1 MFSALALAITPF
13 ISTAPVY
20 AADDNTV
27 SIAVDQNA
35 ALQPTGTLY
44 KATTSITVKTGKP
57 YGFNL
62 TMQADTADLV
72 NSKDSTHKI
81 SATPSAT
88 PVALNAN
95 QWGYSLSKS
104 ATTFSAVPATTQT
117 GVTATPAVT
126 QPSATA
132 TIPAVI
138 ADVTKAKPAGCTN
151 PANCTKS
158 VTFAANINPAKLASG
173 SYSTAITY
181 TATAK
186 PAPAP
191 TVDPTTCKS
200 GDPKN
205 DCQVDL
211 DPNMIPV
218 KYTGTT
224 TNAQWTSLEKSE
236 DSSNQGNWYNYNQ
249 KQWANAVTVKDPSK
263 YKNQTRV
270 VDQSDILGYWVYIPR
285 YAYEVMRRDGIDKP
299 VSAQNFLIHFEK
311 KTDAKRRPA
320 ACSTT
325 GKDYRTQCDLD
336 RSYIKGQ
343 PSNTGTWATHPAF
356 TFGIKELNGIWFAK
370 FETTG
375 TTTQPTVL
383 PNEVHI
389 SSFYSGMNQ
398 KIGNFYSLAKT
409 LGINDPQNV
418 GGGDFTT
425 TQNNH
430 HLAKLSSHMVNNNDW
445 GAAAYLSASKYG
457 AGYNGVQIN
466 SQNGDRNN
474 GNGGTT
480 GITGCGPWENGN
492 TDTYSSLW
500 TEHHNISVGAF
511 GTQQACSSDG
521 AHAYNGAL
529 GQLASTTNNPT
540 GIYDMSGGAW
550 EYTAASYS
558 DNLNNSNTQR
568 FGLVAHPPYVNT
580 YNITD
585 MNSCTFATCGG
596 QALYETNNGGRYSGV
611 QWNGNSPYFV
621 VSSSPWF
628 MRGGISHLGSFTG
641 IFYAADDAGGATN
654 DYNYGYA
661 FRVALAPAPD
671 PPKPKF
677 TNNLYSADGD
687 SLGFGFNAEYNGKF
701 IRSNNFDEDGN
712 VAAEYT
718 KAGWRTVSN
727 TKEGDTLRLG
737 HDRSNWP
744 YGPSSTWFNYNKGR
758 WAYAI
763 NIKDAS
769 VEHGTG
775 RWYMEDSILDNVFSH
790 YNNQS
795 VNAYLDKYIA
805 YVMVPKIDKVNTLQW
820 SYGKYTSDE
829 DWINLSIICPQSKF
843 VQKSQRRFRYEA
855 TVGQYDEDKLKHAI
869 RELTPVIG
877 TPCPDG
883 SMPKL

>member
-62 TMQADTADLV
+62 TMQADTADLI

-81 SATPSAT
+81 STTPSST

-104 ATTFSAVPATTQT
+104 ASTFSAVPAGTQ
-117 GVTATPAVT
+117 ATPAV
-126 QPSATA
+126 
-132 TIPAVI
+132 V
-138 ADVTKAKPAGCTN
+138 ADVTKAKPAGCIN

-158 VTFAANINPAKLASG
+158 VTFAANVDPAKLASG

-186 PAPAP
+186 PKPAP

-211 DPNMIPV
+211 DANMIPV
-218 KYTGTT
+218 KYTGST
-224 TNAQWTSLEKSE
+224 TNAQWTSLAKPE
-236 DSSNQGNWYNYNQ
+236 DSLNQGNWYNYNQ

-263 YKNQTRV
+263 YKGKDRT
-270 VDQSDILGYWVYIPR
+270 VDQADILGFWVYIPR
-285 YAYEVMRRDGIDKP
+285 YAYEVMRQSGTDKP
-299 VSAQNFLIHFEK
+299 VSAQNFLISFEK
-311 KTDAKRRPA
+311 TTTPKRYPA
-320 ACSTT
+320 ACLEK
-325 GKDYRTQCDLD
+325 GEDYREDCDLD
-336 RSYIKGQ
+336 RSYIKGK
-343 PSNTGTWATHPAF
+343 PSNKGTWATHPAF
-356 TFGIKELNGIWFAK
+356 TFGSKELNGIWFAK

-383 PNEVHI
+383 PNEAHI
-389 SSFYSGMNQ
+389 SGKYSGMNNQ
-398 KIGNFYSLAKT
+398 VGNFYSLSKT

-418 GGGDFTT
+418 GGSGFTT

-430 HLAKLSSHMVNNNDW
+430 HLAKFSSHMVNNNDW
-445 GAAAYLSASKYG
+445 GAATYLSASKYG
-457 AGYNGVQIN
+457 AGYNKVQIN
-466 SQNGDRNN
+466 SSAAKHTTYGDTY
-474 GNGGTT
+474 GT
-480 GITGCGPWENGN
+480 TGCGPQANGN
-492 TDTYSSLW
+492 TDKYEFGGT
-500 TEHHNISVGAF
+500 I
-511 GTQQACSSDG
+511 GTQRACSFSDLQY
-521 AHAYNGAL
+521 AYNGTL

-540 GIYDMSGGAW
+540 GIYDMSGGGW
-550 EYTAASYS
+550 EYTASSYTS
-558 DNLNNSNTQR
+558 DLNNSSTNYLSQS
-568 FGLVAHPPYVNT
+568 AHPPYINN
-580 YNITD
+580 YNFT
-585 MNSCTFATCGG
+585 NPNGCTFATCGG
-596 QALYETNNGGRYSGV
+596 QALYETNNGSDRGSY
-611 QWNGNSPYFV
+611 QWNGNYMYFV
-621 VSSSPWF
+621 NSSYPWF
-628 MRGGISHLGSFTG
+628 ARGGHFGYGSIAGLFVAG
-641 IFYAADDAGGATN
+641 IVYGGAY
-654 DYNYGYA
+654 DYYA

-775 RWYMEDSILDNVFSH
+775 RWYMEDSILDNIFSH